1 MQNRF
6 NMFLG
11 SALLAVFVFGV
22 NANALSEGKEYITL
36 KTLIPN
42 AQNSLIEVFSY
53 RCTHCYDHHKF
64 NTISKVKEKLPQLTY
79 KFYPVSSMGDYGK
92 QANEI
97 FAFAA
102 FKDEQNKVSQ
112 SDKNSLTHKASEA
125 YFNAYFKKKQRWGN
139 GANPEAFYEVGLKA
153 ISASKEDLDNFLK
166 TPEASEILKS
176 YESAN
181 DISKNYGTPAFIV
194 NGKYQ
199 ITPQAITSP
208 QALIE
213 ITEELS
219 KM

>member
-36 KTLIPN
+36 KTPIPN

-181 DISKNYGTPAFIV
+181 DISKNYGTPAFVV

-208 QALIE
+208 QVLIE